1 MCPFSVCYTSLK
13 ACVHVERKLAV
24 LKLKYV
30 RKTYYASPQ
39 SHLDIDA
46 IKERYGCSTDS
57 DAIRLALTLVA
68 QSPIAQI
75 AAKKKARAQ

>member
-1 MCPFSVCYTSLK
+1 MLKSRYT
-13 ACVHVERKLAV
+13 R
-24 LKLKYV
+24 
-30 RKTYYASPQ
+30 RTYYASPQ

-75 AAKKKARAQ
+75 AKKKARGQ